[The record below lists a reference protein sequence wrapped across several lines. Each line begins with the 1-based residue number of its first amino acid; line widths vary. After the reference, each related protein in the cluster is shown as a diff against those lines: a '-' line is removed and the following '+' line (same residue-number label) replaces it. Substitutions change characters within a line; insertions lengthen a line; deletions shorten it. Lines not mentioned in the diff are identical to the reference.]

1 MLIFYFY
8 LISFSIIGYGFILSK
23 FLKINSMQIGFIGLL
38 GLSFLIFFSYITSIF
53 FIHNYQFNSLT
64 LGTGLIFFILFLY
77 LKFNFIQK
85 ELKIFLAIFTLL
97 IIFILIGKN
106 HDDFSYYHFPYSYL
120 LTQYTHPIGLGW
132 LNNGFRNPSSL
143 FFLNSLFYLPKVD
156 FFLFHISP
164 AYFLGFSNLI
174 LLKLIFDKN
183 IYNKIK
189 IVNFLSLLVFLFI
202 NIFFYR
208 LAEHG
213 TDKSGQIIV
222 FLLVILFI
230 LLINNNKD
238 KLLNYENSKVIFFV
252 FILLSVLISL
262 KPFYLI
268 YIPLVFVIF
277 YYSHLKKNIRK
288 ILLSKTVVYS
298 LLFSLLVFFYNF
310 INSGC
315 LVYPANFTCF
325 SNLSWSFDAKIIKDV
340 NQWYELWAKAGATP
354 HHIVEDRA
362 IYIKNF
368 NWFNSWIENYFFYKV
383 SDFLLGLVILILITY
398 FTFKENL
405 KKKISIHKPKFNL
418 IYFIIFILFI
428 EWFLKHPALRYG
440 GYQLIGLLL
449 FIPFV
454 NFLSMF
460 DFKYDIFKRKGFILI
475 IICLTIF
482 VSRNLLRLDKELKL
496 YNYNP
501 FVNINYNIDKK
512 FYFRYINYIEDNK
525 DQFPII
531 NFIGKNFMLTKKN
544 K

>member
-440 GYQLIGLLL
+440 GYQLISLLL

-501 FVNINYNIDKK
+501 FVNMNYNIDKK
-512 FYFRYINYIEDNK
+512 FYFRYINYIENNK

>member
-23 FLKINSMQIGFIGLL
+23 FLKLESIQIGFIGLL
-38 GLSFLIFFSYITSIF
+38 GLSFLILISYITSIF
-53 FIHNYQFNSLT
+53 FIHDYQFNT
-64 LGTGLIFFILFLY
+64 LILVVGLIFFISFLY

-85 ELKIFLAIFTLL
+85 ELKIFIVIFTLL
-97 IIFILIGKN
+97 VIFILVGKN

-120 LTQYTHPIGLGW
+120 LTQYSHPIGIGW

-143 FFLNSLFYLPKVD
+143 FFLSSLFYLPKVN
-156 FFLFHISP
+156 FFLFHLAP

-174 LLKLIFDKN
+174 LLNLMFDKN
-183 IYNKIK
+183 IYNKIR

-222 FLLVILFI
+222 FLLAILFI
-230 LLINNNKD
+230 LLINNNNK
-238 KLLNYENSKVIFFV
+238 KLPGYENTKIILYVCIF
-252 FILLSVLISL
+252 LSVLISL

-268 YIPLVFVIF
+268 YSPLIFVVF
-277 YYSHLKKNIRK
+277 YYSHLKKNVRK
-288 ILLSKTVVYS
+288 ILFSKTVVYCF
-298 LLFSLLVFFYNF
+298 LLALSVFFYNF

-325 SNLSWSFDAKIIKDV
+325 SNLLWSFDPKIIKDV
-340 NQWYELWAKAGATP
+340 NQWYELWAKSGATP
-354 HHIVEDRA
+354 NYIVEDRE

-368 NWFNSWIENYFFYKV
+368 NWFNNWMENYFFYKV
-383 SDFLLGLVILILITY
+383 SDFLLGLLILISITY
-398 FTFKENL
+398 ITFKKNL
-405 KKKISIHKPKFNL
+405 KRKTSKHNPKFYL

-449 FIPFV
+449 FIPFA

-460 DFKYDIFKRKGFILI
+460 DIRYDIFRKKGFILI

-482 VSRNLLRLDKELKL
+482 LARNLVRLDKELRF

-501 FVNINYNIDKK
+501 FINVNYNIDKK
-512 FYFRYINYIEDNK
+512 FYFRYINYIEKNRE
-525 DQFPII
+525 QFMSI
-531 NFIGKNFMLTKKN
+531 NFFGKDFMLTKKN